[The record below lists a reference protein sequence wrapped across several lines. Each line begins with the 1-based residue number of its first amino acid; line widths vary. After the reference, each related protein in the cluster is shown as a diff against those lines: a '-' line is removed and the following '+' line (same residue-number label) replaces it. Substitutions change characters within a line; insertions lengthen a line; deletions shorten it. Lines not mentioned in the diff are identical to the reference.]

1 MKIQSRIYAAVNLD
15 AVLYNLENMKKNI
28 NENTKIIAVL
38 KADGYGHGAVPIA
51 REIQS
56 LPYIW
61 GIAVAT
67 VEEGMELR
75 NAGIQKPILILGYTY
90 EEDYDTIVRE
100 DFRPAVFKKSMA
112 QKLSQVAVKAGKPV
126 NIHIKIDTGMTR
138 IGYRDPQRDVP
149 EILEIS
155 RLPGIRIEGLFT
167 HFARADETDPAPAY
181 RQLEKYGEFLK
192 KLEGKKFTIQRSKG
206 LGENEPDMMS
216 LTTMNPEAAGLSIPL
231 KHCSNSAGIIRI
243 PEANLDAVRAGV
255 ILYGMYPSDEVEK
268 EPVPLKPAMEI
279 KSHIAYIKTVEPDA
293 QVSYGGTYT
302 TQRPTRIATIPVGYA
317 DGYARGLSNRGSVLI
332 HGRRA
337 PILGRVCMDQFM
349 VDVTEIPEAKELDE
363 ATLLGMDGEDCITME
378 ELGDLSGRFNYEF
391 ACCISKRV
399 PRIYIKDGQVKE

>member
-28 NENTKIIAVL
+28 SENTKIIAVL

-112 QKLSQVAVKAGKPV
+112 QKLSQAAVKAGKPV

-155 RLPGIRIEGLFT
+155 KLPGIRIEGLFT

-192 KLEGKKFTIQRSKG
+192 KL
-206 LGENEPDMMS
+206 
-216 LTTMNPEAAGLSIPL
+216 EAAGLSIPL

-279 KSHIAYIKTVEPDA
+279 KSHIAYIKTVEPGT

-363 ATLLGMDGEDCITME
+363 ATLLGKDGEDCIAME